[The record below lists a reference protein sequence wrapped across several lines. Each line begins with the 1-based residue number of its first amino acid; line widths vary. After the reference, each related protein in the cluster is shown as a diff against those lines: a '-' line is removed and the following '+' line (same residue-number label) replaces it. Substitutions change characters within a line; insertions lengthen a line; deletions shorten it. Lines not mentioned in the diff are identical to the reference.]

1 MSMMRNNLFY
11 GALSWRQAK
20 PVLLHPKLFQGFR
33 DYQAGRP
40 FDYRT
45 LDGWPLLDQHRYE
58 NGRELAAEC
67 RAAGIMVVWIDRTRI
82 PRPLKALV
90 VGRAMARHP
99 PTCRR
104 TGLSCDTSA
113 GDRRGRQP
121 AASPASPNACQP
133 PSTLSVVPVM

>member
-1 MSMMRNNLFY
+1 MSASTNNRFH

-45 LDGWPLLDQHRYE
+45 LDGWSLLDQHRYE

-67 RAAGIMVVWIDRTRI
+67 RAAGIMVVWTDRTRI
-82 PRPLKALV
+82 PRSLKELV
-90 VGRAMARHP
+90 VDRATARRPAVRLNSRYAQNLISALP
-99 PTCRR
+99 P
-104 TGLSCDTSA
+104 
-113 GDRRGRQP
+113 
-121 AASPASPNACQP
+121 
-133 PSTLSVVPVM
+133 